1 MRAMELRHRIETE
14 LEVSL
19 SPSEFIGTCTFAH
32 LVRLMLDQLLL
43 TSITRSED
51 LSSGFN
57 DGSEEIT
64 L

>member
-1 MRAMELRHRIETE
+1 MKAPIALV
-14 LEVSL
+14 VSW
-19 SPSEFIGTCTFAH
+19 
-32 LVRLMLDQLLL
+32 LVLDQLLL